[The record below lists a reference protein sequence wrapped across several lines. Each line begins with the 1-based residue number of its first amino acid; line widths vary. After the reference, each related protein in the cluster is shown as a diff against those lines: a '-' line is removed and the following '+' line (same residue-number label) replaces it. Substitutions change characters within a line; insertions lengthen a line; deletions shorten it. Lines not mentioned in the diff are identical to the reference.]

1 MNSKARTGI
10 ATAVALGAGVG
21 SALGGFLH
29 ALEAAP
35 PRQTI

>member
-21 SALGGFLH
+21 SARKFFSH